1 MRGAGPPQPDPRRQG
16 RGDFR
21 SGAPGAAGEPGWGGS
36 RRDDFPARRYRA
48 PAAPVAPA
56 RGSRGAPASPRLGS
70 LPTGAA
76 ISIMVGFA
84 LLGVIGTVV
93 TGREPGFLLGLC
105 VTVGSV
111 IAALTIRRRKMHVL
125 IPLPA
130 LLLFLGAVLTGA
142 YHDRAVDTSTT
153 TLGVNFLQ
161 WLAQVFFAMGAATI
175 LVLVIAGG
183 RWLLSRQL
191 VSGQFPM
198 SGGTRAA
205 PGTRPGGAAGPGRG
219 PRDPRGGGAPWA
231 GGDGRGGTPDN
242 RDPWA
247 NRGAPP
253 DRLGMGGWGG
263 RDRRG
268 NRDSRG
274 DSDPWAPVDRPGSD
288 DPRDDHRT
296 F

>member
-1 MRGAGPPQPDPRRQG
+1 
-16 RGDFR
+16 
-21 SGAPGAAGEPGWGGS
+21 
-36 RRDDFPARRYRA
+36 
-48 PAAPVAPA
+48 
-56 RGSRGAPASPRLGS
+56 
-70 LPTGAA
+70 
-76 ISIMVGFA
+76 MVGFA
-84 LLGVIGTVV
+84 LLGVVGTVV

-105 VTVGSV
+105 VTVGAV

-130 LLLFLGAVLTGA
+130 LLLFIGAVLTGA
-142 YHDRAVDTSTT
+142 FHDRAVDTSTT

-198 SGGTRAA
+198 SGSTRAA
-205 PGTRPGGAAGPGRG
+205 PGTRPGAARPGRG
-219 PRDPRGGGAPWA
+219 PRDPRGGGAPWT
-231 GGDGRGGTPDN
+231 GDDGRGGMPDN
-242 RDPWA
+242 RDPWG
-247 NRGAPP
+247 NRSAPP
-253 DRLGMGGWGG
+253 DRDQLGGGWGG

-268 NRDSRG
+268 NRDTRG
-274 DSDPWAPVDRPGSD
+274 DRDPWASVDRPGSD
-288 DPRDDHRT
+288 DPRDDHRRT

>member
-1 MRGAGPPQPDPRRQG
+1 M
-16 RGDFR
+16 
-21 SGAPGAAGEPGWGGS
+21 
-36 RRDDFPARRYRA
+36 
-48 PAAPVAPA
+48 
-56 RGSRGAPASPRLGS
+56 RGAPASPRLGE
-70 LPTGAA
+70 LPTRVAV
-76 ISIMVGFA
+76 SIMVGFA
-84 LLGVIGTVV
+84 LLGVVGTVV

-111 IAALTIRRRKMHVL
+111 IAALTIRRRKMHTL

-130 LLLFLGAVLTGA
+130 LLLFIGAVLTGA
-142 YHDRAVDTSTT
+142 FHDRAVDTSTT

-198 SGGTRAA
+198 SGSTGAA
-205 PGTRPGGAAGPGRG
+205 PGTRPGGTAGPGRG

-242 RDPWA
+242 RDPWD

-253 DRLGMGGWGG
+253 DRDRWGMGGWRNNSDRGDG
-263 RDRRG
+263 RDGRG

-274 DSDPWAPVDRPGSD
+274 DRDPWASEDRPGSD
-288 DPRDDHRT
+288 DPRDDHRRT

>member
-1 MRGAGPPQPDPRRQG
+1 MRASPT
-16 RGDFR
+16 
-21 SGAPGAAGEPGWGGS
+21 
-36 RRDDFPARRYRA
+36 
-48 PAAPVAPA
+48 
-56 RGSRGAPASPRLGS
+56 SPRLGA
-70 LPTGAA
+70 LPTRVAV
-76 ISIMVGFA
+76 SIMVGFA

-105 VTVGSV
+105 VTVGAV

-130 LLLFLGAVLTGA
+130 LLLFLGAVITGA

-205 PGTRPGGAAGPGRG
+205 PGTRPGAAGPGRG
-219 PRDPRGGGAPWA
+219 PRDPRGGGAPWT
-231 GGDGRGGTPDN
+231 GDGRGGTPDN
-242 RDPWA
+242 LDSWG

-253 DRLGMGGWGG
+253 DRDRWGMGGWRNNSDRGDG
-263 RDRRG
+263 RDGRG

-274 DSDPWAPVDRPGSD
+274 DRDPWASEDRPGSD
-288 DPRDDHRT
+288 DPRDDHRRT

>member
-1 MRGAGPPQPDPRRQG
+1 
-16 RGDFR
+16 
-21 SGAPGAAGEPGWGGS
+21 
-36 RRDDFPARRYRA
+36 
-48 PAAPVAPA
+48 
-56 RGSRGAPASPRLGS
+56 
-70 LPTGAA
+70 
-76 ISIMVGFA
+76 MVGFA

>member
-1 MRGAGPPQPDPRRQG
+1 MRA
-16 RGDFR
+16 
-21 SGAPGAAGEPGWGGS
+21 
-36 RRDDFPARRYRA
+36 
-48 PAAPVAPA
+48 
-56 RGSRGAPASPRLGS
+56 APASSGLGA
-70 LPTGAA
+70 LPTRFAV
-76 ISIMVGFA
+76 SIMVGFA

-175 LVLVIAGG
+175 LVLVIAGA

-198 SGGTRAA
+198 SGNTRAA
-205 PGTRPGGAAGPGRG
+205 PGTRPGGGAGPGRG
-219 PRDPRGGGAPWA
+219 PRDPRGGAPWA
-231 GGDGRGGTPDN
+231 SGDGRGGTPDN
-242 RDPWA
+242 RDPWG

-253 DRLGMGGWGG
+253 DRDRWGMGGWRNNSDREGD
-263 RDRRG
+263 RDRRD

-274 DSDPWAPVDRPGSD
+274 NRDPWASADRPGSD
-288 DPRDDHRT
+288 DPRDDHRRT